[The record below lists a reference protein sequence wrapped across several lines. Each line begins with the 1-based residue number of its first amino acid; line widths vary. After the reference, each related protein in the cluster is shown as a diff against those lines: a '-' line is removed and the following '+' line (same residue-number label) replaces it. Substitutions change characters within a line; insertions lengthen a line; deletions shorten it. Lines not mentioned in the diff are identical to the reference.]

1 MKTILMIGG
10 GFQEIEAAKSVK
22 ANGYKLAIT
31 DRNPDS
37 PCKEY
42 ADYFLN
48 FDGNDSAGITE
59 YILNNS
65 EEIGICGVFTLTELV
80 ITVAKVASNLGLP
93 SVGVESAIACQD
105 KSVSKEFWLKNNIP
119 TPNGA
124 VFEKLS
130 EGEDFFHEYNKVFVK
145 PIKGF
150 GGIGAGKINSN
161 KALNDFFSENDIG
174 KYIVEE
180 ICEGPMID
188 VNGYFD
194 ENGRF
199 NGLGCFEREFISDK
213 VIESHAYYPCQRGD
227 EIVKEAYRLTE
238 AACRALNIT
247 WGPVKSDLVLTKSG
261 LKVFEIAPRLH
272 GPKGT
277 LYLTSFIHEKNHLE
291 MILPLIIG
299 EPFKVENSS
308 NSNNIAGFC
317 LIDSPEKAFDEI
329 ANLDKLDNHNCK
341 TLIFKS
347 NTDTPIYYAS
357 SADVIGYIFAAAESK
372 AELIEIFNKA
382 NNIIDFKNTL

>member
-10 GFQEIEAAKSVK
+10 GIQEVEAAKSVK
-22 ANGYKLAIT
+22 ASGYKLAIT
-31 DRNPDS
+31 DRNENS
-37 PCKEY
+37 PCRKY

-48 FDGNDSAGITE
+48 FDGNDADGISE
-59 YILNNS
+59 YIDKNC

-80 ITVAKVASNLGLP
+80 ITATKVASNFGLP
-93 SVGVESAIACQD
+93 SPSIESAIACQD
-105 KSVSKEFWLKNNIP
+105 KSISKEHWRRENIP
-119 TPNGA
+119 TPTGG
-124 VFEKLS
+124 VFTSFS
-130 EGEDFFHEYNKVFVK
+130 EVNKFFQQNSEVFVK
-145 PIKGF
+145 PIEGF
-150 GGIGAGKINSN
+150 GGVGAGKINSN
-161 KALNDFFSENDIG
+161 KALNDFFSKNDIR
-174 KYIVEE
+174 KYIIEE

-188 VNGYFD
+188 VNGFFD

-199 NGLGCFEREFISDK
+199 NGLGCFEREFMSDK
-213 VIESHAYYPCQRGD
+213 VIESQAFYPCQRGD

-261 LKVFEIAPRLH
+261 LKVFEVAPRLH

-299 EPFKVENSS
+299 EPFKVENIS

-317 LIDSPEKAFDEI
+317 LIDSPKKAFDEI

-341 TLIFKS
+341 TLIFKN
-347 NTDTPIYYAS
+347 NTDSPIYYTS
-357 SADVIGYIFAAAESK
+357 SADVIGYIFAGAESK
-372 AELIEIFNKA
+372 SELIEILNKA
-382 NNIIDFKNTL
+382 NNTIDFKNTL